1 MHVDLLLVA
10 ASALVGLL
18 LGITGVGAGALM
30 TPMLVLLFGVAP
42 SAAISADLLATLVM
56 RPVGAAVHWR
66 RGTIRRDIVG
76 PLSLGALPAAFLGTY
91 VMHVMGT
98 SGTAEIDLKRVLG
111 GALVLGAAAMTARQL
126 HVVPVWRE
134 RSKRTAL
141 TIAVGAIGGFMVGLT
156 SVGAGSLVM
165 VLLVVLYPTLGT
177 SELIGTDLA
186 QSIPLALSASVGTLL
201 FAHVDWNLTLAVVLG
216 GVPAIF
222 VGSLVATRA
231 TSPLIRHLMIGLVGL
246 SGLKYLGLSIDLV
259 GLAGIATVVI
269 YTVTTTSRRR
279 ARSFEGASQ

>member
-1 MHVDLLLVA
+1 MHVDLILVA

-76 PLSLGALPAAFLGTY
+76 PLSLGALPAAFLGTF
-91 VMHVMGT
+91 VMHLMGT
-98 SGTAEIDLKRVLG
+98 SGTAEVDLTRVLG
-111 GALVLGAAAMTARQL
+111 AALVLGAAAMTARQL

-134 RSKRTAL
+134 RANRTAL
-141 TIAVGAIGGFMVGLT
+141 TVTVGAVGGFMVGLT

-165 VLLVVLYPTLGT
+165 VLLVVQTHLG
-177 SELIGTDLA
+177 
-186 QSIPLALSASVGTLL
+186 
-201 FAHVDWNLTLAVVLG
+201 AVC
-216 GVPAIF
+216 
-222 VGSLVATRA
+222 
-231 TSPLIRHLMIGLVGL
+231 
-246 SGLKYLGLSIDLV
+246 
-259 GLAGIATVVI
+259 
-269 YTVTTTSRRR
+269 
-279 ARSFEGASQ
+279 

>member
-1 MHVDLLLVA
+1 MHVDLLLVL
-10 ASALVGLL
+10 ASAAVGLL

-30 TPMLVLLFGVAP
+30 TPMLVLVFGVAP

-91 VMHVMGT
+91 AMHVMGT
-98 SGTAEIDLKRVLG
+98 SGVAEADLKQVLG
-111 GALVLGAAAMTARQL
+111 GALVLGAAAMTARQMR
-126 HVVPVWRE
+126 VVPVWRE
-134 RSKRTAL
+134 RARRRGL
-141 TIAVGAIGGFMVGLT
+141 TVAVGAIGGFLVGLT

-165 VLLVVLYPTLGT
+165 VLLMVLYPSLSTN
-177 SELIGTDLA
+177 ELIGTDLA

-201 FAHVDWNLTLAVVLG
+201 FAHVDWNLAAGVMLG

-222 VGSLVATRA
+222 VGSLIAARA

-246 SGLKYLGLSIDLV
+246 SGLKYLGLAVPLV
-259 GLAGIATVVI
+259 GLAGVASLLL
-269 YTVTTTSRRR
+269 YAGWGLSRRR
-279 ARSFEGASQ
+279 TTLERAN

>member
-1 MHVDLLLVA
+1 MHVDLILVG

-91 VMHVMGT
+91 AMHVMGT
-98 SGTAEIDLKRVLG
+98 SGEAEIDLKRVLG
-111 GALVLGAAAMTARQL
+111 AALVLGAAAMTARQL
-126 HVVPVWRE
+126 RVVPAWRA
-134 RSKRTAL
+134 RRNLTAL
-141 TIAVGAIGGFMVGLT
+141 TITVGAIGGFMVGLT

-186 QSIPLALSASVGTLL
+186 QSIPLALSASIGTLL

-222 VGSLVATRA
+222 LGSLIATRA

-246 SGLKYLGLSIDLV
+246 SGLKYLGLSLGLV
-259 GLAGIATVVI
+259 GLAGLASLLI
-269 YTVTTTSRRR
+269 YTATTTSRRR
-279 ARSFEGASQ
+279 ARSFEGARQ

>member
-1 MHVDLLLVA
+1 MHVDLILVA
-10 ASALVGLL
+10 ASAVVGLL

-30 TPMLVLLFGVAP
+30 TPMLVLIFGVAP

-98 SGTAEIDLKRVLG
+98 TGGSEVPLTRVLG
-111 GALVLGAAAMTARQL
+111 AALVLGAGAMTARQMHL
-126 HVVPVWRE
+126 VRAWRE
-134 RSKRTAL
+134 RSHPRGL

-165 VLLVVLYPTLGT
+165 VLLVMLYPRLETN
-177 SELIGTDLA
+177 ELIGTDLA

-201 FAHVDWNLTLAVVLG
+201 FSHVNWSLTLAVVLG
-216 GVPAIF
+216 GVPSIL
-222 VGSLVATRA
+222 VGSLIATRA

-246 SGLKYLGLSIDLV
+246 SGLKYLGLSPALV
-259 GLAGIATVVI
+259 ALAGVASLVI
-269 YTVTTTSRRR
+269 YAGLGATRRR
-279 ARSFEGASQ
+279 ATLERAN

>member
-1 MHVDLLLVA
+1 MHVDLILVA
-10 ASALVGLL
+10 ASAAVGLL

-30 TPMLVLLFGVAP
+30 TPMLVLVFGVAP

-76 PLSLGALPAAFLGTY
+76 PLSLGALPAAFLGTF

-98 SGTAEIDLKRVLG
+98 TGRAEVDLKRVLG
-111 GALVLGAAAMTARQL
+111 VALVLGAAAMTARQMRI
-126 HVVPVWRE
+126 VPVWRE
-134 RSKRTAL
+134 RARRRGL

-165 VLLVVLYPTLGT
+165 VLLVVLYPRLSTN
-177 SELIGTDLA
+177 ELIGTDLA
-186 QSIPLALSASVGTLL
+186 QSIPLALSASIGTLL
-201 FAHVDWNLTLAVVLG
+201 FSHVDWSLALAVVLG

-222 VGSLVATRA
+222 VGSLIATRA
-231 TSPLIRHLMIGLVGL
+231 TSPYIRHLMIGLVGL
-246 SGLKYLGLSIDLV
+246 SGLKYLGLSVALV
-259 GLAGIATVVI
+259 GLAGVASLGI
-269 YTVTTTSRRR
+269 YTAFGVSRRR
-279 ARSFEGASQ
+279 TSLERAS

>member
-1 MHVDLLLVA
+1 MHVDLIVVV
-10 ASALVGLL
+10 ASAAVGLL

-30 TPMLVLLFGVAP
+30 TPMLVLVFGVAP

-98 SGTAEIDLKRVLG
+98 SGEAEADLKRVLG
-111 GALVLGAAAMTARQL
+111 VALVLGAAAMTARQMR
-126 HVVPVWRE
+126 VVPVWRE
-134 RSKRTAL
+134 RARRRGL

-186 QSIPLALSASVGTLL
+186 QSIPLSLSASVGTLL
-201 FAHVDWNLTLAVVLG
+201 FTHVDWNLAAAVMLG

-222 VGSLVATRA
+222 VGSLIATRA
-231 TSPLIRHLMIGLVGL
+231 TSPIIRHLMIGLVGL
-246 SGLKYLGLSIDLV
+246 SGLKYLGLSLPLV
-259 GLAGIATVVI
+259 GLAGVTSLAI
-269 YTVTTTSRRR
+269 YAALGLSRRR
-279 ARSFEGASQ
+279 ATLERAN

>member
-1 MHVDLLLVA
+1 MHVDLILVL
-10 ASALVGLL
+10 ASAAVGLL

-30 TPMLVLLFGVAP
+30 TPMLVLFFGVAP

-76 PLSLGALPAAFLGTY
+76 PLSMGALPAAFLGTY
-91 VMHVMGT
+91 VMHTMGT
-98 SGTAEIDLKRVLG
+98 TGDAEINLRRVLG
-111 GALVLGAAAMTARQL
+111 LALVLGAAAMTARQL
-126 HVVPVWRE
+126 RLVPTWRE
-134 RSKRTAL
+134 RHHRGGL
-141 TIAVGAIGGFMVGLT
+141 TVAVGAIGGFLVGLT

-165 VLLVVLYPTLGT
+165 VLLVILYPSLST

-201 FAHVDWNLTLAVVLG
+201 FSHVDWNLTLAVVLG

-222 VGSLVATRA
+222 VGSLIATRA

-246 SGLKYLGLSIDLV
+246 SGLKYLGLSVPLV
-259 GLAGIATVVI
+259 GLAGLASLAI
-269 YTVTTTSRRR
+269 YAGLGLSRRHTTTLER
-279 ARSFEGASQ
+279 AN

>member
-1 MHVDLLLVA
+1 ILVA

-76 PLSLGALPAAFLGTY
+76 PLSLGALPAAFLGTF
-91 VMHVMGT
+91 VMHLMGT
-98 SGTAEIDLKRVLG
+98 SGTAEVDLTRVLG
-111 GALVLGAAAMTARQL
+111 AALVLGAAAMTARQL

-134 RSKRTAL
+134 RANRTAL
-141 TIAVGAIGGFMVGLT
+141 TVTVGAVGGFMVGLT

-201 FAHVDWNLTLAVVLG
+201 FAHVDWNLTLAVVIG

-222 VGSLVATRA
+222 VGSLIATRA
-231 TSPLIRHLMIGLVGL
+231 NSPLIRHLMIGLVGL
-246 SGLKYLGLSIDLV
+246 SGLKYLGLSIVLV
-259 GLAGIATVVI
+259 GLAGLAALFV
-269 YTVTTTSRRR
+269 YALTTASRRR
-279 ARSFEGASQ
+279 ARNFEAASQ

>member
-1 MHVDLLLVA
+1 MHVDLILVA

-76 PLSLGALPAAFLGTY
+76 PLSLGALPAAFLGTF
-91 VMHVMGT
+91 VMHLMGT
-98 SGTAEIDLKRVLG
+98 SRTAEVDLTRVLG
-111 GALVLGAAAMTARQL
+111 AALVLGAAAMTARQL
-126 HVVPVWRE
+126 HVVPVWRV
-134 RSKRTAL
+134 RSNRTAL
-141 TIAVGAIGGFMVGLT
+141 TVAVGAVGGFMVGLT

-201 FAHVDWNLTLAVVLG
+201 FAHVDWNLTLAVVIG

-222 VGSLVATRA
+222 VGSLIATRA
-231 TSPLIRHLMIGLVGL
+231 TSPLIRHVMIGLVGL
-246 SGLKYLGLSIDLV
+246 SGLKYLGLSIVLV
-259 GLAGIATVVI
+259 GLAGLAALFV
-269 YTVTTTSRRR
+269 YALTTASRRR
-279 ARSFEGASQ
+279 ARNFEAASQ

>member
-1 MHVDLLLVA
+1 MHVDLILVA
-10 ASALVGLL
+10 ASAVVGLL

-30 TPMLVLLFGVAP
+30 TPMLVLIFGVAP

-98 SGTAEIDLKRVLG
+98 TGGSEVPLTRVLG
-111 GALVLGAAAMTARQL
+111 AALVLGAGAMTARQMHL
-126 HVVPVWRE
+126 VRAWRE
-134 RSKRTAL
+134 RSHRRGL

-165 VLLVVLYPTLGT
+165 VLLVMLYPRLETN
-177 SELIGTDLA
+177 ELIGTDLA

-201 FAHVDWNLTLAVVLG
+201 FSHVNWSLTLAVVLG
-216 GVPAIF
+216 GVPSIL
-222 VGSLVATRA
+222 VGSLIATRA

-246 SGLKYLGLSIDLV
+246 SGLKYLGLSPALV
-259 GLAGIATVVI
+259 ALAGVASLVI
-269 YTVTTTSRRR
+269 YAGLGATRRR
-279 ARSFEGASQ
+279 ATLERAN